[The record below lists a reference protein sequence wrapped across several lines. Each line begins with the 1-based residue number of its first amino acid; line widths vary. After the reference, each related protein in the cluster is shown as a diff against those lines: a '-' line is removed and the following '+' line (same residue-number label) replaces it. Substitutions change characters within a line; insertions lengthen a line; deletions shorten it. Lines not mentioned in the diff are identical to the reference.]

1 MGLKYRYIFGL
12 LVLMIFFSSCGNL
25 KVGAWQKLSES
36 SIDLPENIWFED
48 SQKKALYKINIEA
61 FHQKQGGILLVKQ
74 NKVSS
79 LRLLMITEFGLKVFD
94 VEYFKGDSIQLHYI
108 MKHLDN
114 PHIINALFDN
124 LKVLW
129 PNILSDKNVNY
140 FQNERRKEFISRLKS
155 GEEQW
160 DYLMSQ
166 NQEIY
171 KIERFENGR
180 KRVLIEFDN
189 LKGEILLTTKRPS
202 ISIRLKKITNAEE

>member
-12 LVLMIFFSSCGNL
+12 LILMIFFSSCGNL
-25 KVGAWQKLSES
+25 KVVAWQKLSES
-36 SIDLPENIWFED
+36 SIDLPENFWFED
-48 SQKKALYKINIEA
+48 SQKKAVYKINIEA

-180 KRVLIEFDN
+180 KRALIEFDN